1 MAMVNDNQ
9 MLKDIDTHASTQS
22 VTKGTNVIVS
32 SMMLRLV
39 EGSRY
44 FAKTFTQAFAFR
56 GLGLSAGLSAAN
68 TDPVIVSPFLAGP
81 FLDPAS
87 QMAYE
92 GH

>member
-44 FAKTFTQAFAFR
+44 FAKTFTQALALR
-56 GLGLSAGLSAAN
+56 GLGLFAGLSAAN

-81 FLDPAS
+81 SLDPAS